1 MYDNTLLNAVIEVIE
16 GCSNTKKNLCIS
28 ATGAHGLVT
37 AYNDVKFKE
46 VLDHFFINLP
56 DGIEVIEG
64 CSNTKKNLCISAT
77 GAHGLVTA
85 YNDVKFKE
93 VLDHF
98 FINLPDG

>member
-56 DGIEVIEG
+56 DGMPGVWVGRLKGAKNMSRCYGPEFFEDIL
-64 CSNTKKNLCISAT
+64 SKSTKYKIN
-77 GAHGLVTA
+77 
-85 YNDVKFKE
+85 
-93 VLDHF
+93 HF
-98 FINLPDG
+98 FCGRSEE